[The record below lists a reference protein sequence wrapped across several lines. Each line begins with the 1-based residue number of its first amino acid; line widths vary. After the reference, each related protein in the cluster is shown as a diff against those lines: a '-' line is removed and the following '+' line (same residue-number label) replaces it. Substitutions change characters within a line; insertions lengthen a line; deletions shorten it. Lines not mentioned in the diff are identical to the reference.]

1 MKRNPYLVIGNNLD
15 LCDGIITRQRLL
27 ENKTER
33 AILDFFLMNDRMSSF
48 LSNITIDEERN
59 FSLSNFSQY
68 KKNQRVIET
77 DHNLMFADFD
87 VSVPKRIPQR
97 IELFNLRNT
106 ECQGRFT
113 DETTNNEQLVNCFEN
128 KLPFQNQCKMW
139 LKIFNSVLYKCFRKV
154 RVTKRDKTFSKTELL
169 LHERIKLKNEA
180 KLSIIDEAMKIKIE
194 ENNAN

>member
-87 VSVPKRIPQR
+87 VSVPKRKPQR

-113 DETTNNEQLVNCFEN
+113 DETTNNEQLV
-128 KLPFQNQCKMW
+128 
-139 LKIFNSVLYKCFRKV
+139 KCF
-154 RVTKRDKTFSKTELL
+154 
-169 LHERIKLKNEA
+169 
-180 KLSIIDEAMKIKIE
+180 
-194 ENNAN
+194 